1 MKTTYRTMKRI
12 ADIVLSVA
20 GLAFLLIPFGLIAI
34 LIYIDNPGKIIFA
47 QERIGLNGEIFYMY
61 KFRTMRSNTPAYL
74 ATAQLK
80 DPDRYLTRLGRILRK
95 CSIDELPQF
104 VNVIRG
110 DMSLIGPR
118 PLIPQEEDMHRLRM
132 QNHVYSI
139 RPGIT
144 GLAQINGRDL
154 TLPEDKVY
162 WDALY
167 VRDCSFRLDMKIL
180 SSTIPQILTGK
191 GVVEGYNNKPKKDAE
206 LIRTTNKE

>member
-1 MKTTYRTMKRI
+1 MKRI

-20 GLAFLLIPFGLIAI
+20 GLVFFLIPFGLIAI

-61 KFRTMRSNTPAYL
+61 KFRTMRSDTPAYL
-74 ATAQLK
+74 STAQLK
-80 DPDRYLTRLGRILRK
+80 DPDQYLTRLGRILRK

-154 TLPEDKVY
+154 TSPEEKVY

-167 VRDCSFRLDMKIL
+167 VRDCSFQLDMKIL
-180 SSTIPQILTGK
+180 FSTIPQILTGK
-191 GVVEGYNNKPKKDAE
+191 GVVEGYNNKQVKDAE

>member
-1 MKTTYRTMKRI
+1 MKRI

-20 GLAFLLIPFGLIAI
+20 GLAFFLIPFGLIAI

-118 PLIPQEEDMHRLRM
+118 PEVPFHVSHFKEEVPLYLLR
-132 QNHVYSI
+132 QQV

-144 GLAQINGRDL
+144 GWAQVNGLRGDTSIEERVKYDL
-154 TLPEDKVY
+154 WYIENWTI
-162 WDALY
+162 W
-167 VRDCSFRLDMKIL
+167 LDMKIL
-180 SSTIPQILTGK
+180 LMTVFG
-191 GVVEGYNNKPKKDAE
+191 GMV
-206 LIRTTNKE
+206 NKESIKL

>member
-1 MKTTYRTMKRI
+1 M
-12 ADIVLSVA
+12 LSAV
-20 GLAFLLIPFGLIAI
+20 GLVFCLIPFGVIAL

-74 ATAQLK
+74 STAQLK
-80 DPDRYLTRLGRILRK
+80 DPDRYLTRLGRILRQ

-132 QNHVYSI
+132 QNHVYSV

-154 TLPEDKVY
+154 TSPEDKVY
-162 WDALY
+162 WDAVY
-167 VRDCSFRLDMKIL
+167 VRECSFWLDMKIL
-180 SSTIPQILTGK
+180 FSTIPQILTGR
-191 GVVEGYNNKPKKDAE
+191 GVVEGYNNKAEGNAALVCTAKKE
-206 LIRTTNKE
+206 HK